1 MVLEFIH
8 TQNWVEPCFP
18 LDSDHKIKVITSPA
32 MRLRLTKKTRKKLP
46 IDDEKVPLK
55 TKENLELSLQSAI
68 SFLQT
73 QEVAL
78 QRSLEILE
86 EILLL
91 TPKLKADVIRKIS
104 KEDETQSRK
113 KFRELKKELK
123 SITNLAFNDRDLFSK
138 LDTDQAFKLFK
149 DASPNAPTIRQPAAP
164 HYLKAVQKQSESMES
179 KSVQESYQALQE
191 MLGQTDA
198 IQSDLKT
205 SFIALASDPDSDKKL
220 QFIEERV
227 KSWVSEVIE
236 GQDGISVQANIV
248 SQKVDGLIEQLE
260 EKD

>member
-1 MVLEFIH
+1 MVQVFILIPNLED
-8 TQNWVEPCFP
+8 QCFP
-18 LDSDHKIKVITSPA
+18 LDSLDKKKVISSLA
-32 MRLRLTKKTRKKLP
+32 MRLRLPKKTRKKLP
-46 IDDEKVPLK
+46 IDEEKVPLK

-73 QEVAL
+73 QQFAL
-78 QRSLEILE
+78 QRSLDILE
-86 EILLL
+86 EILQL

-104 KEDETQSRK
+104 KEDELQSRK
-113 KFRELKKELK
+113 RFRELKKELK
-123 SITNLAFNDRDLFSK
+123 SLTHLTFNQKDLFSNQ
-138 LDTDQAFKLFK
+138 DTDQAFKLFK

-164 HYLKAVQKQSESMES
+164 HYLKSVQKQSESVET

-198 IQSDLKT
+198 IQSDLMT
-205 SFIALASDPDSDKKL
+205 SFVALASDPASEKKL

-248 SQKVDGLIEQLE
+248 SQKVDSLIGKLE
-260 EKD
+260 ESE

>member
-1 MVLEFIH
+1 MED
-8 TQNWVEPCFP
+8 QCFP
-18 LDSDHKIKVITSPA
+18 LDSLDKKKVISSLA
-32 MRLRLTKKTRKKLP
+32 MRLRLPKKTRKKLP
-46 IDDEKVPLK
+46 IDEEKVPLK

-73 QEVAL
+73 QQIAL
-78 QRSLEILE
+78 QRSLDILE
-86 EILLL
+86 EILQL

-104 KEDETQSRK
+104 KEDELQSRK
-113 KFRELKKELK
+113 RFRELKKELK
-123 SITNLAFNDRDLFSK
+123 SLTNLTFNQKDLFSNQ
-138 LDTDQAFKLFK
+138 DTDQAFKLFK
-149 DASPNAPTIRQPAAP
+149 DASPNVTMPAAP
-164 HYLKAVQKQSESMES
+164 HYLKSVQKQSESVET

-198 IQSDLKT
+198 IQSDLMT
-205 SFIALASDPDSDKKL
+205 SFVALASDPASEKKL

-248 SQKVDGLIEQLE
+248 SQKVDSLIGKLE
-260 EKD
+260 ESE

>member
-1 MVLEFIH
+1 LVQVFILF
-8 TQNWVEPCFP
+8 QNLGGPSFP
-18 LDSDHKIKVITSPA
+18 LDLRHKIKVVTELA

-55 TKENLELSLQSAI
+55 TKENLEQYLQSAI

-86 EILLL
+86 EILTLA
-91 TPKLKADVIRKIS
+91 PRLKADVIRKVS
-104 KEDETQSRK
+104 KEDEIKSRK
-113 KFRELKKELK
+113 RFRELKKELK
-123 SITNLAFNDRDLFSK
+123 AISGLVFNERDLFSK
-138 LDTDQAFKLFK
+138 EEQDQDFKLFK
-149 DASPNAPTIRQPAAP
+149 DASPSAPTIKQPAAP
-164 HYLKAVQKQSESMES
+164 HYLKPVQKQSEAIEM
-179 KSVQESYQALQE
+179 KSVEDSYQALQE

-205 SFIALASDPDSDKKL
+205 SFVALATNPECETKL

-227 KSWVSEVIE
+227 KTWVSEVIE

-248 SQKVDGLIEQLE
+248 GKKVDGLIGKIE
-260 EKD
+260 E

>member
-1 MVLEFIH
+1 MY
-8 TQNWVEPCFP
+8 
-18 LDSDHKIKVITSPA
+18 K
-32 MRLRLTKKTRKKLP
+32 R
-46 IDDEKVPLK
+46 
-55 TKENLELSLQSAI
+55 
-68 SFLQT
+68 QT

-78 QRSLEILE
+78 QRSLEILK

-179 KSVQESYQALQE
+179 KSVQESYQALRE

>member
-1 MVLEFIH
+1 M
-8 TQNWVEPCFP
+8 
-18 LDSDHKIKVITSPA
+18 
-32 MRLRLTKKTRKKLP
+32 
-46 IDDEKVPLK
+46 
-55 TKENLELSLQSAI
+55 SLQSAI

-260 EKD
+260 DKD